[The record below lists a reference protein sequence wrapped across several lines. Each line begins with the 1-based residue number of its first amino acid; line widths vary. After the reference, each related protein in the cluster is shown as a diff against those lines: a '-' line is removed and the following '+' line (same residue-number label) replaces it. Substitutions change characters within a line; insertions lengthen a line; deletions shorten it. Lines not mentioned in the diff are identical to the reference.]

1 MAIKHVG
8 HTSNNK
14 KVVVA
19 YRTLPGDP
27 HSALVIPTA
36 SLSQT
41 YHDELFQV
49 VDSQQGQ
56 DSYELATILS
66 IRSFSDGSGMLSSL
80 HRTGKLKKV
89 ATNEI
94 TMTPSTNKETFIRLD
109 ELNKIIAEQRGVG
122 IDELAITETGE
133 PGKTSPITENISVK
147 DAEGVLTDE
156 DLAAQYRSQADQLY
170 KEVQELRK
178 KADELSPKKSTAK
191 KTAKIDA

>member
-8 HTSNNK
+8 AIDDK

-27 HSALVIPTA
+27 YSALVIPTA

-41 YHDELFQV
+41 YHDELFTV
-49 VDSQQGQ
+49 VDSKNAQ
-56 DSYELATILS
+56 DAYELATVLS
-66 IRSFSDGSGMLSSL
+66 VRKFSDGYSMLGAL

-89 ATNEI
+89 PTSSV
-94 TMTPSTNKETFIRLD
+94 TMQPGPQRESWVQLD
-109 ELNKIIAEQRGVG
+109 ELNKIIAEQKGVG
-122 IDELAITETGE
+122 IDELALTSNGE
-133 PGKTSPITENISVK
+133 PGKT
-147 DAEGVLTDE
+147 DATASTSTDGVLSDD
-156 DLAAQYRSQADQLY
+156 DLAQQYRAQADSLY

-178 KADELSPKKSTAK
+178 KADELSPKKTTAK

>member
-8 HTSNNK
+8 AINDK

-27 HSALVIPTA
+27 YSALVIPTA

-41 YHDELFQV
+41 YHDELFTV
-49 VDSQQGQ
+49 VDSKNAQ
-56 DSYELATILS
+56 DAYELATVLS
-66 IRSFSDGSGMLSSL
+66 VRKFSDGYSMLGAL

-89 ATNEI
+89 PTSSV
-94 TMTPSTNKETFIRLD
+94 TMQPGPQRESWVQLD
-109 ELNKIIAEQRGVG
+109 ELNKIIAEQKGVG
-122 IDELAITETGE
+122 IDELALTSNGE
-133 PGKTSPITENISVK
+133 PGKT
-147 DAEGVLTDE
+147 DATAATSTDGVLSDD
-156 DLAAQYRSQADQLY
+156 DLAQQYRAQADSLY

-178 KADELSPKKSTAK
+178 KADELSPKKTTAK

>member
-8 HTSNNK
+8 AINDK

-27 HSALVIPTA
+27 YSALVIPTA

-41 YHDELFQV
+41 YHDELFTV
-49 VDSQQGQ
+49 VDSKNAQ
-56 DSYELATILS
+56 DAYELATVLS
-66 IRSFSDGSGMLSSL
+66 VRKFSDGYSMLGAL

-89 ATNEI
+89 PTSSV
-94 TMTPSTNKETFIRLD
+94 TMQPGPQRESWVQLD
-109 ELNKIIAEQRGVG
+109 ELNKIIAEQKGVG
-122 IDELAITETGE
+122 IDELALTSNGE
-133 PGKTSPITENISVK
+133 PGKT
-147 DAEGVLTDE
+147 DATASTLTDGVLSDD
-156 DLAAQYRSQADQLY
+156 DLAQQYRAQADSLY

-178 KADELSPKKSTAK
+178 KADELSPKKTTAK

>member
-8 HTSNNK
+8 AIDDK

-27 HSALVIPTA
+27 YSALVIPTA

-41 YHDELFQV
+41 YHDELFTV
-49 VDSQQGQ
+49 VDSKNAQ
-56 DSYELATILS
+56 DAYELATVLS
-66 IRSFSDGSGMLSSL
+66 VRKFSDGYSMLGAL

-89 ATNEI
+89 PTSSV
-94 TMTPSTNKETFIRLD
+94 TMQPGPQRESWVQLD
-109 ELNKIIAEQRGVG
+109 ELNKIIAEQKGVG
-122 IDELAITETGE
+122 IDELALTSNGE
-133 PGKTSPITENISVK
+133 PGKT
-147 DAEGVLTDE
+147 DATASTSTDGVLSDD
-156 DLAAQYRSQADQLY
+156 DLAQQYRAQADSLY

>member
-8 HTSNNK
+8 AIDDK

-27 HSALVIPTA
+27 YSALVIPTA

-41 YHDELFQV
+41 YHDELFTV
-49 VDSQQGQ
+49 VDSKNAQ
-56 DSYELATILS
+56 DAYELATVLS
-66 IRSFSDGSGMLSSL
+66 VRKFSDGYSMLGAL

-89 ATNEI
+89 PTSSV
-94 TMTPSTNKETFIRLD
+94 TMQPGPQRESWVKLD
-109 ELNKIIAEQRGVG
+109 ELNKIIAEQKGVG
-122 IDELAITETGE
+122 IDELALTSNGE
-133 PGKTSPITENISVK
+133 PGKT
-147 DAEGVLTDE
+147 DATASTSTDGVLSDD
-156 DLAAQYRSQADQLY
+156 DLAQQYRAQADSLY

-178 KADELSPKKSTAK
+178 KADELSPKKTTAK

>member
-8 HTSNNK
+8 AIDDK

-27 HSALVIPTA
+27 YSALVIPTA

-41 YHDELFQV
+41 YHDELFTV
-49 VDSQQGQ
+49 VDSKNAQ
-56 DSYELATILS
+56 DAYELATVLS
-66 IRSFSDGSGMLSSL
+66 VRKFSDGYSMLGAL

-89 ATNEI
+89 PTSSV
-94 TMTPSTNKETFIRLD
+94 TMQPGPQRESWVQLD
-109 ELNKIIAEQRGVG
+109 ELNKIIAEQKGVG
-122 IDELAITETGE
+122 IDELALTSNGE
-133 PGKTSPITENISVK
+133 PGKT
-147 DAEGVLTDE
+147 DATASTLTDGVLSDD
-156 DLAAQYRSQADQLY
+156 DLAQQYRAQADSLY

-178 KADELSPKKSTAK
+178 KADELSPKKTTAK

>member
-8 HTSNNK
+8 AIDDK

-27 HSALVIPTA
+27 YSALVIPTA

-41 YHDELFQV
+41 YHDELFTV
-49 VDSQQGQ
+49 VDSKNAQ
-56 DSYELATILS
+56 DAYELATVLS
-66 IRSFSDGSGMLSSL
+66 VRKFSDGYSMLGAL

-89 ATNEI
+89 PTSSV
-94 TMTPSTNKETFIRLD
+94 TMQPGPQRESWVQLD
-109 ELNKIIAEQRGVG
+109 ELNKIIAEQKGVG
-122 IDELAITETGE
+122 IDELALTSNGE
-133 PGKTSPITENISVK
+133 PGKT
-147 DAEGVLTDE
+147 DATASTSTDRVLSDD
-156 DLAAQYRSQADQLY
+156 DLAQQYRAQADSLY

-178 KADELSPKKSTAK
+178 KADELSPKKTTAK

>member
-8 HTSNNK
+8 AIDDK

-41 YHDELFQV
+41 YHDELFTV
-49 VDSQQGQ
+49 VDSKNAQ
-56 DSYELATILS
+56 DAYELATVLS
-66 IRSFSDGSGMLSSL
+66 VRKFSDGYSMLGAL
-80 HRTGKLKKV
+80 HQTGKLKKV
-89 ATNEI
+89 PTSSV
-94 TMTPSTNKETFIRLD
+94 TMQPGPQKESWVKLD
-109 ELNKIIAEQRGVG
+109 ELNKIIAEQKGIS
-122 IDELAITETGE
+122 IDELAITASGE
-133 PGKTSPITENISVK
+133 PGKTDTVAT
-147 DAEGVLTDE
+147 DGVLSDD
-156 DLAAQYRSQADQLY
+156 DLAQQYRAQADSLY

-178 KADELSPKKSTAK
+178 KADELSPKKTTAK

>member
-8 HTSNNK
+8 AIDDK

-41 YHDELFQV
+41 YHDELFTV
-49 VDSQQGQ
+49 VDSKNAQ
-56 DSYELATILS
+56 DAYELATVLS
-66 IRSFSDGSGMLSSL
+66 VRKFSDGYSMLGAL
-80 HRTGKLKKV
+80 HQTGKLKKV
-89 ATNEI
+89 PTSSV
-94 TMTPSTNKETFIRLD
+94 TMQPGPQRESWVQLD
-109 ELNKIIAEQRGVG
+109 ELNKIIAEQKGVG
-122 IDELAITETGE
+122 IDELALTSNGE
-133 PGKTSPITENISVK
+133 PGKT
-147 DAEGVLTDE
+147 DATASTSTDGVLSDD
-156 DLAAQYRSQADQLY
+156 DLAQQYRAQADSLY

-178 KADELSPKKSTAK
+178 KADELSPKKTTAK

>member
-8 HTSNNK
+8 AIDDK

-41 YHDELFQV
+41 YHDELFTV
-49 VDSQQGQ
+49 VDSKNAQ
-56 DSYELATILS
+56 DAYELATVLS
-66 IRSFSDGSGMLSSL
+66 VRKFSDGYSMLGAL

-89 ATNEI
+89 PTSSV
-94 TMTPSTNKETFIRLD
+94 TMQPGPQRESWVQLD
-109 ELNKIIAEQRGVG
+109 ELNKIIAEQKGVG
-122 IDELAITETGE
+122 IDELALTSNGE
-133 PGKTSPITENISVK
+133 PGKT
-147 DAEGVLTDE
+147 DATVSTSTDGVLSDD
-156 DLAAQYRSQADQLY
+156 DLAKQYRAQADTLY

-178 KADELSPKKSTAK
+178 KADELSPKKTTAK

>member
-8 HTSNNK
+8 AINDK

-27 HSALVIPTA
+27 YSALVIPTA

-41 YHDELFQV
+41 YHDELFTV
-49 VDSQQGQ
+49 VDSKNAQ
-56 DSYELATILS
+56 DAYELATVLS
-66 IRSFSDGSGMLSSL
+66 VRKFSDGYSMLGAL

-89 ATNEI
+89 PTSSV
-94 TMTPSTNKETFIRLD
+94 TMQPGPQRESWVKLD
-109 ELNKIIAEQRGVG
+109 ELNKIIAEQKGVG
-122 IDELAITETGE
+122 IDELALTSNGE
-133 PGKTSPITENISVK
+133 PGKT
-147 DAEGVLTDE
+147 DATASTSTDGVLSDD
-156 DLAAQYRSQADQLY
+156 DLAQQYRAQADSLY

-178 KADELSPKKSTAK
+178 KADELSPKKTTAK

>member
-8 HTSNNK
+8 AIDDK

-41 YHDELFQV
+41 YHDELFTV
-49 VDSQQGQ
+49 VDSKNAQ
-56 DSYELATILS
+56 DAYELATVLS
-66 IRSFSDGSGMLSSL
+66 VRKFSDGYSMLGAL

-89 ATNEI
+89 PTSSV
-94 TMTPSTNKETFIRLD
+94 TMQPGPQRESWVKLD
-109 ELNKIIAEQRGVG
+109 ELNKIIAEQKGVG
-122 IDELAITETGE
+122 IDELALTSNGE
-133 PGKTSPITENISVK
+133 PGKT
-147 DAEGVLTDE
+147 DATASTSTDGVLSDD
-156 DLAAQYRSQADQLY
+156 DLAQQYRAQADTLY

-178 KADELSPKKSTAK
+178 KADELSPKKTTAK

>member
-8 HTSNNK
+8 AIDDK
-14 KVVVA
+14 KVVIA

-41 YHDELFQV
+41 YHDELFTV
-49 VDSQQGQ
+49 VDSKNAQ
-56 DSYELATILS
+56 DAYELATVLS
-66 IRSFSDGSGMLSSL
+66 VRKFSDGYSMLGAL

-89 ATNEI
+89 PTSSV
-94 TMTPSTNKETFIRLD
+94 TMQPGPQRESWVQLD
-109 ELNKIIAEQRGVG
+109 ELNKIIAEQKGVG
-122 IDELAITETGE
+122 IDELALTSNGE
-133 PGKTSPITENISVK
+133 PGKT
-147 DAEGVLTDE
+147 DATASTSTDGVLSDD
-156 DLAAQYRSQADQLY
+156 DLAQQYRAQADSLY

-178 KADELSPKKSTAK
+178 KADELSPKKTTAK

>member
-8 HTSNNK
+8 AIDDK

-41 YHDELFQV
+41 YHDELFTV
-49 VDSQQGQ
+49 VDSKNAQ
-56 DSYELATILS
+56 DAYELATVLS
-66 IRSFSDGSGMLSSL
+66 VRKFSDGYSMLGAL
-80 HRTGKLKKV
+80 HQTGKLKKV
-89 ATNEI
+89 PTSSV
-94 TMTPSTNKETFIRLD
+94 TMQPGPQRESWVKLD
-109 ELNKIIAEQRGVG
+109 ELNKIIAEQKGVG
-122 IDELAITETGE
+122 IDELALTSNGE
-133 PGKTSPITENISVK
+133 PGKT
-147 DAEGVLTDE
+147 DATASTSTDGVLSDD
-156 DLAAQYRSQADQLY
+156 DLAKQYRAQADTLY

>member
-8 HTSNNK
+8 AIDDK

-27 HSALVIPTA
+27 YSALVIPTA

-41 YHDELFQV
+41 YHDELFTV
-49 VDSQQGQ
+49 VDSKNAQ
-56 DSYELATILS
+56 DAYELATVLS
-66 IRSFSDGSGMLSSL
+66 VRKFSDGYSMLGAL

-89 ATNEI
+89 PTSSV
-94 TMTPSTNKETFIRLD
+94 TMQPGPQRESWVQLD
-109 ELNKIIAEQRGVG
+109 ELNKIIAEQKGVG
-122 IDELAITETGE
+122 IDELALTSNGE
-133 PGKTSPITENISVK
+133 PGKT
-147 DAEGVLTDE
+147 DATVSTSTDGVLSDD
-156 DLAAQYRSQADQLY
+156 DLAKQYRAQADTLY

-178 KADELSPKKSTAK
+178 KADELSPKKTTAK

>member
-8 HTSNNK
+8 AIDDK

-41 YHDELFQV
+41 YHDELFTV
-49 VDSQQGQ
+49 VDSTNAQ
-56 DSYELATILS
+56 DAYELATVLS
-66 IRSFSDGSGMLSSL
+66 VRKFSDGYTMLGAL
-80 HRTGKLKKV
+80 HQTGKLKKV
-89 ATNEI
+89 PTSSV
-94 TMTPSTNKETFIRLD
+94 TMQPGPQRESWVKLD
-109 ELNKIIAEQRGVG
+109 ELNKIIAEQKGVG
-122 IDELAITETGE
+122 IDELALTSNGE
-133 PGKTSPITENISVK
+133 PGKT
-147 DAEGVLTDE
+147 DATASTSTDGVLSDD
-156 DLAAQYRSQADQLY
+156 DLAQQYRAQADSLY

-178 KADELSPKKSTAK
+178 KADELSPKKTTAK